1 MFFLLLLRLSLVLL
15 QGHRISLVKLIL
27 GRIHII
33 LVVSIAY
40 IQKLDE
46 LYNFS
51 RNVSKGLQFFSRYV
65 SICILM
71 FASDW

>member
-1 MFFLLLLRLSLVLL
+1 MLFLLLLRLSLVLL

-27 GRIHII
+27 ARIHII

-51 RNVSKGLQFFSRYV
+51 RNVFLKVCFHVYLNVCFRLVSK
-65 SICILM
+65 
-71 FASDW
+71 